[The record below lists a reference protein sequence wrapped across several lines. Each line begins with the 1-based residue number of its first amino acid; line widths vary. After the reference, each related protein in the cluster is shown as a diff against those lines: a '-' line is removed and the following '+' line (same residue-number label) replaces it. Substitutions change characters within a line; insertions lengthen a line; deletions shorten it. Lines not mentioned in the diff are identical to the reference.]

1 MLLYS
6 GLCVESLLLK
16 HIKALLVA
24 SFINMR
30 LHRKEEENLKRFFET

>member
-30 LHRKEEENLKRFFET
+30 LHRKRGRKSEEIFET